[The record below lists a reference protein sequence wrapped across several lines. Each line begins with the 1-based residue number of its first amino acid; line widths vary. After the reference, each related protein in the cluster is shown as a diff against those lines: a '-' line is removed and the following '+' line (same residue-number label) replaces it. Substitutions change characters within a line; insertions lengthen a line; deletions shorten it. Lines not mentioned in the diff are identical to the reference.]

1 MPDRARWIV
10 GVPNDPMVTPD
21 AEFSIWIDT
30 VFEIQTFDKGLEIV
44 VFDILRRLHHPC
56 GAVQTLQIDIHPT
69 IQRLKPVFGDAGEFG
84 LGRGAVHSRAFS
96 VDPEGH
102 EKADNDQN
110 QI

>member
-1 MPDRARWIV
+1 MFKQ
-10 GVPNDPMVTPD
+10 M
-21 AEFSIWIDT
+21 AEILHKAQN
-30 VFEIQTFDKGLEIV
+30 ELEIGLDKLDEKQIKNTYNDLV
-44 VFDILRRLHHPC
+44 
-56 GAVQTLQIDIHPT
+56 ALQIDIHPT

-84 LGRGAVHSRAFS
+84 LGRSAVHSRAFS